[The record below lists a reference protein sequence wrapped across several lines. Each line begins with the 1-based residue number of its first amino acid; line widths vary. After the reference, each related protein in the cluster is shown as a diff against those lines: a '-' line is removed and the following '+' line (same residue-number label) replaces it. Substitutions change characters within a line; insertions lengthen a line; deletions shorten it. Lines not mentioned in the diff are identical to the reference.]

1 MHCPLPVLCLCHD
14 QPVLLLLSFFHLSG
28 RTISKYISLLYLA
41 TRLDMPICASSG
53 SQVKCCLAIN
63 NCDTDN
69 LVPPDTGISIC
80 SCLPHRTSTF
90 LLVIYMIVIVSTFHN
105 KFGLFITFNWS
116 PNTVLNR
123 YLSNGRS
130 NKKISKNK
138 VHLFLYFGSGWPPPP
153 VNWSPSHSTDP
164 QTPF

>member
-105 KFGLFITFNWS
+105 KFGLSAVSAASSTAS
-116 PNTVLNR
+116 MHQHHTQHQR
-123 YLSNGRS
+123 
-130 NKKISKNK
+130 IS
-138 VHLFLYFGSGWPPPP
+138 SI
-153 VNWSPSHSTDP
+153 STSALCI
-164 QTPF
+164 

>member
-105 KFGLFITFNWS
+105 KFGLFIIILLFI
-116 PNTVLNR
+116 
-123 YLSNGRS
+123 YLFIIIATGKTLKS
-130 NKKISKNK
+130 
-138 VHLFLYFGSGWPPPP
+138 FL
-153 VNWSPSHSTDP
+153 
-164 QTPF
+164 